1 MAQWVKPTI
10 KTKFHIDMDWWAQ
23 SGKDFRI
30 FLRSQLCPRCQER
43 FASHVAT
50 EMVDWVDPETAEVK
64 RTDALWQC
72 LRTECAQAP
81 DYINDRLPL
90 VAAVFRV
97 FLANENTP
105 LSPLEL
111 YQYIPWKTPET
122 ILRTL
127 SGPQVYLGIRP
138 LPPDEQPKEDQ

>member
-1 MAQWVKPTI
+1 MGKWIKPTLN
-10 KTKFHIDMDWWAQ
+10 TKFHIDMEWWAQ
-23 SGKDFRI
+23 SGRDFRI

-64 RTDALWQC
+64 RTDALWQT
-72 LRTECAQAP
+72 LRMECAQAP

-90 VAAVFRV
+90 VSAVFRV
-97 FLANENTP
+97 FLANANAP

-111 YQYIPWKTPET
+111 HQYIPWKSPEV

-127 SGPQVYLGIRP
+127 AGPQVYLGIRP
-138 LPPDEQPKEDQ
+138 LPPDEREAESG

>member
-1 MAQWVKPTI
+1 MGKWVKPTLN
-10 KTKFHIDMDWWAQ
+10 TKFHIDMDWWAE

-72 LRTECAQAP
+72 LRTECANEP
-81 DYINDRLPL
+81 DYISERLPL

-97 FLANENTP
+97 FLANDNKPLTP
-105 LSPLEL
+105 QEL
-111 YQYIPWKTPET
+111 YQHIPWKLPET

-127 SGPQVYLGIRP
+127 AGSQVYLGIRP
-138 LPPDEQPKEDQ
+138 LPPDEQENKAR